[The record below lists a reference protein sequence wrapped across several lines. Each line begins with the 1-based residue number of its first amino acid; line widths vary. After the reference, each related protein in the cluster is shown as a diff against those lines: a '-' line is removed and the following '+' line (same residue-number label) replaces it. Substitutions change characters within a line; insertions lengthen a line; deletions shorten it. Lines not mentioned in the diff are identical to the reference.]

1 MQYVEACNTSL
12 HQMVTALGGK
22 SLETFVFSETLKA
35 FEDYKNAG
43 NATEIKRRIGFDD
56 SSFDDFLKA
65 LRKLKEESTKTQN
78 ERAIQIASLRL
89 LNWFERIFKK
99 MPDLKPI
106 AISVANDLAKTKC
119 GKQVRAAELVIRSL
133 INEKF
138 GDQNNLINFI
148 REHFAKDTNS
158 LQVIEDKA
166 APGDILSGTDFSQL
180 VSLFLKPD
188 EFKKKYSP
196 LYDTTPFLKYL
207 KEKRETLRFFLDDI
221 RRIRNDVAHHKP
233 LTLTQI
239 ELLNIYYQE
248 IMTPIQDAHDQG
260 KVEVNPDQHLKIDDT
275 EVEKYLSNLKEDLG
289 SINDGIVQITGDVGW
304 IRHHIKWIIAGL
316 TALAM
321 LLVLATYLIQQVR
334 HTTRSIQ
341 GKTETISVAASNEQ
355 RAIEQDPTTIGL
367 INLNLGNATEETTS
381 HKGIP
386 ILAAIYLNVKG
397 SSFRDVTVKA
407 VVDAKSSAKA
417 VIDISE
423 LLLPSQGADAQTVH
437 FEVPTDT
444 THVFVC
450 MTTNHPT
457 LHKPYTAVW
466 SYAIGLHGDTHTVMR
481 DRPALMR
488 ESSAT
493 ACS

>member
-12 HQMVTALGGK
+12 YQMVTALGGK
-22 SLETFVFSETLKA
+22 SLETSVFSETLKA

-43 NATEIKRRIGFDD
+43 NAIEIKRRIGLDD

-65 LRKLKEESTKTQN
+65 LRKLKEENTKTQN

-89 LNWFERIFKK
+89 LDWFGRISRKL
-99 MPDLKPI
+99 PELKPT
-106 AISVANDLAKTKC
+106 AISVANDLARTKG

-133 INEKF
+133 MNEKF

-148 REHFAKDTNS
+148 RENFAKDTKS
-158 LQVIEDKA
+158 LQGIEDKA

-188 EFKKKYSP
+188 EFKEKYSP

-207 KEKRETLRFFLDDI
+207 DKQRETLRFFLDDI

-239 ELLNIYYQE
+239 ELLNIYYEE

-260 KVEVNPDQHLKIDDT
+260 KLKVNPNQHLKIEDT
-275 EVEKYLSNLKEDLG
+275 ELEKYINNLKEDLG
-289 SINDGIVQITGDVGW
+289 SINDGIVKISGEVGW

-316 TALAM
+316 AALSM
-321 LLVLATYLIQQVR
+321 LLVFATYLIQQVR

-341 GKTETISVAASNEQ
+341 GDTETLSVAASNEQ
-355 RAIEQDPTTIGL
+355 RAIEQDPATFGL
-367 INLNLGNATEETTS
+367 INLNLDTSTEKIAAN
-381 HKGIP
+381 KGIL
-386 ILAAIYLNVKG
+386 ISAAIYVNIKG
-397 SSFRDVTVKA
+397 SSFRDVTIKA
-407 VVDAKSSAKA
+407 EVDSKSSAKS

-423 LLLPSQGADAQTVH
+423 LLLQSQGADALTVQ
-437 FEVPTDT
+437 FEVPADA
-444 THVFVC
+444 THVFMC
-450 MTTNHPT
+450 MTASHPT

-466 SYAIGLHGDTHTVMR
+466 SYAIGSDGDTHTIMR
-481 DRPALMR
+481 DRPAVMR
-488 ESSAT
+488 ESSTT